1 MKKSVIKY
9 IPYFFYTLSVLGTVL
24 GILYPDEIPMLWV
37 VMVPYVIGI
46 FLQTSADKNSGKTK
60 KTLKILAAI
69 IGMLIL
75 VCAVVAMSLFLR

>member
-1 MKKSVIKY
+1 
-9 IPYFFYTLSVLGTVL
+9 
-24 GILYPDEIPMLWV
+24 MLWV

-60 KTLKILAAI
+60 KALKILAAI